1 MEAGSGRGGPTYAQA
16 FGAFIAA
23 TLHNHGILIS
33 HVRSLK
39 HLIGR
44 KLGEHYGTV
53 AILLTY

>member
-16 FGAFIAA
+16 FGAFIAR
-23 TLHNHGILIS
+23 TLHNHGVLS

-44 KLGEHYGTV
+44 KPGEHYGTV
-53 AILLTY
+53 AILRLTY